1 MALLELVF
9 QVDDIRETFLIRH
22 FFNVKHTGIKP
33 PYWIIFPIIIL
44 LSLSMFIS
52 NLGKPKLT
60 KTNQNAHIIKI
71 IPEPI
76 LTNAQEII
84 ISKCSMCHAKE
95 PLWDNMHSAPKQ
107 VMLETTEDILMN
119 IQNIYS
125 QSVASF
131 AMPPGNVSFLENHE
145 RAQIEELYLTILD
158 LTKNK

>member
-1 MALLELVF
+1 
-9 QVDDIRETFLIRH
+9 
-22 FFNVKHTGIKP
+22 
-33 PYWIIFPIIIL
+33 
-44 LSLSMFIS
+44 MFIS

-60 KTNQNAHIIKI
+60 KTSQNAHIIKI

-145 RAQIEELYLTILD
+145 RAQIEELYLTILN